1 MKVEG
6 ETVFCKYL
14 RVPSIKHCHS
24 VVDIQCH
31 LSFIFQMA
39 AVPVKTSVGCM
50 EFGRQCAADQVW
62 SKIHNL

>member
-14 RVPSIKHCHS
+14 RVPSINS
-24 VVDIQCH
+24 VFDIQCH

-39 AVPVKTSVGCM
+39 AVSVKTSIGCM

-62 SKIHNL
+62 S

>member
-14 RVPSIKHCHS
+14 RVPSIKHCLS
-24 VVDIQCH
+24 VFDIQCH

-39 AVPVKTSVGCM
+39 AVPVKTSIGCM

>member
-24 VVDIQCH
+24 VFDIQGH

-39 AVPVKTSVGCM
+39 AVPVKTSIGCM

>member
-24 VVDIQCH
+24 VFDIQCH
-31 LSFIFQMA
+31 LSFIFQIA
-39 AVPVKTSVGCM
+39 AVPVKTSIGCM

>member
-6 ETVFCKYL
+6 ETVLCKYL
-14 RVPSIKHCHS
+14 RVPSIKKHCHS
-24 VVDIQCH
+24 VFDIQCH

-39 AVPVKTSVGCM
+39 AVPVKTSIGCM

-62 SKIHNL
+62 S